1 MFEGFGPEKL
11 LFLFLIVLLFFGGKR
26 LPEIGAS
33 LGKGI
38 REFKRG
44 IREVSDGINETD
56 AVPARPAA
64 SLTAG
69 SVPTSQV
76 VYDDTR
82 GAPKRLLDN

>member
-11 LFLFLIVLLFFGGKR
+11 MMVLLIVLVLFGGKR
-26 LPEIGAS
+26 IPEVGAS

-44 IREVSDGINETD
+44 IRDVTDGMNEADTI
-56 AVPARPAA
+56 PARPTA

-82 GAPKRLLDN
+82 GAPKRLLED

>member
-11 LFLFLIVLLFFGGKR
+11 MMVLLIVLVLFGGKR
-26 LPEIGAS
+26 IPEVGAS

-44 IREVSDGINETD
+44 IRDVTDGMNETD
-56 AVPARPAA
+56 TIPVRPTA

-82 GAPKRLLDN
+82 GAPKRLLED

>member
-11 LFLFLIVLLFFGGKR
+11 MMVLLIVLVLFGGKR
-26 LPEIGAS
+26 IPEVGAS

-44 IREVSDGINETD
+44 IRDVTDGINETD
-56 AVPARPAA
+56 TIPVRPAA

-82 GAPKRLLDN
+82 GAPKRLLED

>member
-11 LFLFLIVLLFFGGKR
+11 MMVLLIVLVLFGGKR
-26 LPEIGAS
+26 IPEVGAS

-44 IREVSDGINETD
+44 IRDVSDGINETD
-56 AVPARPAA
+56 TIPARPAA

-76 VYDDTR
+76 VYDNTR
-82 GAPKRLLDN
+82 GAPKRLLED